1 MKKTKQANEN
11 AESTEIFGPFEY
23 RILIQA
29 LYDYMMS
36 VDRARLPL
44 MIDGAADNAARE
56 FYDKIHDLYIKIVH
70 MAPEDQIT

>member
-1 MKKTKQANEN
+1 MKKTRQANEN
-11 AESTEIFGPFEY
+11 AESTEIFTPFEY
-23 RILIQA
+23 RILTQA

-44 MIDGAADNAARE
+44 MIDGASDRATRE
-56 FYDKIHDLYIKIVH
+56 FYDKIHDLYTKVVH